1 MHGSNPTC
9 VTAHKLPF
17 PDSRIMLPIFI
28 ILSITKF
35 PPEQRVDQDGMI
47 RSLDRS
53 STITITSTSTST
65 STRRSSNNL
74 EQYGAQKSP
83 TVLFL
88 IFLFVVPGD
97 IGDHR
102 RTLAKNLK
110 SFRLDT
116 DSIKDAIDSWPVILV
131 AVALCGLFATLGWS
145 DATWRVTL
153 IAFGA
158 IYFGYAF
165 RGSLTQNLRSK
176 YPDASCM
183 SLLSICSFAVTFGLL
198 VRMIFPTLQGGFLDY
213 VWLSISF
220 TALLAFVV
228 INRRDPDVL

>member
-1 MHGSNPTC
+1 MGRM
-9 VTAHKLPF
+9 A
-17 PDSRIMLPIFI
+17 
-28 ILSITKF
+28 ILGLFVYEHEHEHEKK
-35 PPEQRVDQDGMI
+35 
-47 RSLDRS
+47 
-53 STITITSTSTST
+53 
-65 STRRSSNNL
+65 L

-176 YPDASCM
+176 YPNASCM

-220 TALLAFVV
+220 TTLLAFVV